1 VLSAPTD
8 NFRCPRRVYVMHR
21 PMRGA
26 VVEQR
31 VIPTGVLA
39 VLCVVGVVL
48 FIALI
53 LWANQA
59 G

>member
-1 VLSAPTD
+1 
-8 NFRCPRRVYVMHR
+8 MHR

>member
-1 VLSAPTD
+1 
-8 NFRCPRRVYVMHR
+8 
-21 PMRGA
+21 
-26 VVEQR
+26 VEQHALPTS
-31 VIPTGVLA
+31 VIA
-39 VLCVVGVVL
+39 VLVTAGIVL

>member
-1 VLSAPTD
+1 MEQHALPSGVIA
-8 NFRCPRRVYVMHR
+8 VMLVA
-21 PMRGA
+21 G
-26 VVEQR
+26 
-31 VIPTGVLA
+31 L
-39 VLCVVGVVL
+39 VL